1 MSFSGGM
8 RGRILR
14 SFGADSLG
22 QVLNIGIRLML
33 VPLFLSTWGAE
44 AYGEW
49 LILTALAAWFA
60 LGDLGG
66 QLYFINRLTAEWA
79 AGKIDVFQ
87 RVLSTGLLLF
97 IVSSG
102 LLLGVALLAV
112 SWLPIASW
120 LELKAVDHDLV
131 KAILLLMALR
141 FSVSLPVG
149 LFLGIYRA
157 IGVQATSVMYGN
169 LILMIQFVASALAL
183 LAGGGML
190 LLASLEVVPFLLVFV
205 AVIWDLRRRLP
216 KEVRLFAL
224 ANADRSILRSAI
236 SPSLHFLGLQLSMAI
251 IIQGSVIVVAKT
263 LGPVEVAIFS
273 SMRIVANAMSR
284 FMGVLAH
291 AAWPEITR
299 LAILGQDEKLAKL
312 FTIILNL
319 ALFVGLCYL
328 VLIVNFGQMLYNWWL
343 NNNLPYDSWVM
354 YLLSCQVVMTVLWT
368 WGGNLLMATNR
379 HEEYA
384 RWQFPVNLVALFL
397 CYWGAVEFGLLG
409 AVVGLFAGQSM
420 PMLLIVYFLLVQK
433 GWHQIAF
440 SLVITSLAGLV
451 LLPMTLNVWSGL
463 LGIALVLVLSFGRY
477 KWVINR
483 IKERRNSSK

>member
-1 MSFSGGM
+1 M

-14 SFGADSLG
+14 SLGADSLG

-33 VPLFLSTWGAE
+33 IPLFLSTWGAE

-49 LILTALAAWFA
+49 LILTAVAAWFA

-66 QLYFINRLTAEWA
+66 QLYFVNRLTAEWA
-79 AGKIDVFQ
+79 AGRIDVFQ

-97 IVSSG
+97 IMSSG
-102 LLLGVALLAV
+102 LLFGVALLAV
-112 SWLPIASW
+112 SWLPIVSW

-190 LLASLEVVPFLLVFV
+190 LLASLEVVPILVV
-205 AVIWDLRRRLP
+205 SIVVIWDLHRRLP

-224 ANADRSILRSAI
+224 ASADRSILRSAI

-251 IIQGSVIVVAKT
+251 VIQGSVIVVAKT

-299 LAILGQDEKLAKL
+299 LASLGQDEKLAKL
-312 FTIILNL
+312 FRVVLHL
-319 ALFVGLCYL
+319 ALFAGLCYL
-328 VLIVNFGQMLYNWWL
+328 VLIVNFGEKLYNWWL
-343 NNNLPYDSWVM
+343 NNSLPYDSWVM
-354 YLLSCQVVMTVLWT
+354 YLLSCQAVMTVLWT

-384 RWQFPVNLVALFL
+384 RWQFPVNLFALFL
-397 CYWGAVEFGLLG
+397 SYWGAVEFGLLG
-409 AVVGLFAGQSM
+409 AVVGLFAGQSL
-420 PMLLIVYFLLVQK
+420 PMLLIVYLLLVKK
-433 GWHQIAF
+433 GWSQI
-440 SLVITSLAGLV
+440 SRDLMLTSTVALV
-451 LLPMTLNVWSGL
+451 LLGATLNIWASLVAVIL
-463 LGIALVLVLSFGRY
+463 CLGVVVS
-477 KWVINR
+477 
-483 IKERRNSSK
+483 RNCGAEENSKSK

>member
-1 MSFSGGM
+1 M

-14 SFGADSLG
+14 SLGADSLG

-33 VPLFLSTWGAE
+33 IPLFLSTWGAE

-49 LILTALAAWFA
+49 LILTAVAAWFA

-66 QLYFINRLTAEWA
+66 QLYFVNRLTAEWA
-79 AGKIDVFQ
+79 AGRIDVFQ

-97 IVSSG
+97 IMSSG
-102 LLLGVALLAV
+102 LLFGVALLAV
-112 SWLPIASW
+112 SWLPIVSW

-190 LLASLEVVPFLLVFV
+190 LLASLEVVPILVV
-205 AVIWDLRRRLP
+205 SIVVIWDLHRRLP

-224 ANADRSILRSAI
+224 ASADRSILRSAI

-251 IIQGSVIVVAKT
+251 VIQGSVIVVAKT

-299 LAILGQDEKLAKL
+299 LASLGQDEKLAKL
-312 FTIILNL
+312 FRVVLHL
-319 ALFVGLCYL
+319 ALFAGLCYL
-328 VLIVNFGQMLYNWWL
+328 VLIVNFGEKLYNWWL
-343 NNNLPYDSWVM
+343 NNSLPYDSWVM
-354 YLLSCQVVMTVLWT
+354 YLLSCQAVMTVLWT

-384 RWQFPVNLVALFL
+384 RWQFPVNLFALFL
-397 CYWGAVEFGLLG
+397 SYWGAVEFGLLG
-409 AVVGLFAGQSM
+409 AVVGLFAGQSL
-420 PMLLIVYFLLVQK
+420 PMLLIVYLLLVKK
-433 GWHQIAF
+433 GWSQI
-440 SLVITSLAGLV
+440 SRDLMLTSTVALV
-451 LLPMTLNVWSGL
+451 LLGTTLNIWTSLVAVIFCSGVV
-463 LGIALVLVLSFGRY
+463 VL
-477 KWVINR
+477 
-483 IKERRNSSK
+483 RNCGEKGK

>member
-1 MSFSGGM
+1 MSFRGSM

-14 SFGADSLG
+14 SFGADTLG
-22 QVLNIGIRLML
+22 QVLNVGIRLML

-49 LILTALAAWFA
+49 LILTAVAAWFA
-60 LGDLGG
+60 LGDFGA

-79 AGKIDVFQ
+79 AGRIDVFQ
-87 RVLSTGLLLF
+87 KVLSTGLLLF
-97 IVSSG
+97 IIFSG

-112 SWLPIASW
+112 SWLPIGPW
-120 LELKAVDHDLV
+120 LELKTVDHDLI

-141 FSVSLPVG
+141 FSVSLPFG

-157 IGVQATSVMYGN
+157 IGIQATSVMYGN
-169 LILMIQFVASALAL
+169 LILMIQFVASGLAL
-183 LAGGGML
+183 LAGGGMV
-190 LLASLEVVPFLLVFV
+190 LLASLEVVPILLVSI

-224 ANADRSILRSAI
+224 ANADRSILRTAI

-284 FMGVLAH
+284 FMGLLAH

-299 LAILGQDEKLAKL
+299 LASLGEDERLAKL

-319 ALFVGLCYL
+319 AFFVGLCYL
-328 VLIVNFGQMLYNWWL
+328 VLIVNFGQIVYLWWL
-343 NNNLPYDSWVM
+343 NNSLPYDFWVM
-354 YLLSCQVVMTVLWT
+354 YLLGCQVVMTVLWT

-397 CYWGAVEFGLLG
+397 SYWGAVEFGLLG
-409 AVVGLFAGQSM
+409 AVAGLFAGQLL
-420 PMLLIVYFLLVQK
+420 PMLFIVYFLLKQK

-440 SLVITSLAGLV
+440 SLVIASFSGLV
-451 LLPMTLNVWSGL
+451 LLPMTLNFWFAS
-463 LGIALVLVLSFGRY
+463 LGIALVLAYSYCWNKR
-477 KWVINR
+477 
-483 IKERRNSSK
+483 